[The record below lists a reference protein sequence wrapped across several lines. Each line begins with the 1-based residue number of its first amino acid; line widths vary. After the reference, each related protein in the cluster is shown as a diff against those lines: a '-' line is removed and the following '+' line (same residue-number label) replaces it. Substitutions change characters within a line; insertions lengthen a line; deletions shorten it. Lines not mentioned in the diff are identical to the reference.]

1 MDLSLK
7 RTATLTFKI
16 METVLMMMGEVDI
29 GLISASFPPIVQVGL
44 VDLWVYL
51 FMGMREVDT
60 GIISS
65 TLIHINMVEYTL
77 PT

>member
-1 MDLSLK
+1 MFD
-7 RTATLTFKI
+7 
-16 METVLMMMGEVDI
+16 GEVDI

>member
-16 METVLMMMGEVDI
+16 METVLMVMGEVDI